1 MLKKMAAFALTG
13 ALVFAV
19 HAAPVNSDPLMQV
32 DYSKFRL
39 SFNEMYLIANP
50 NLLKHR
56 TFYDKPSVGP
66 DAAWFDA
73 VKQGNLAEIK
83 KRVEAGQNLEA
94 KDEASQGQTALGWAA
109 FIGYAD
115 IVHYLVNKGADIRAT
130 DRADVYNALKSAV
143 MGGNVEVI
151 SYLYEKLKKET
162 DWNARE
168 SDGETLF
175 LVGAV
180 DGRYDFVKWA
190 LQFKPDLNV
199 VVKNS
204 TTGNETSSLS
214 VACEKGFYDVAQLL
228 IRNGAV
234 NNKTG
239 RSSCQ

>member
-1 MLKKMAAFALTG
+1 MFKKLLVLAFAAT
-13 ALVFAV
+13 VSHTAV
-19 HAAPVNSDPLMQV
+19 AQSSDPLMQV
-32 DYSKFRL
+32 DYTKFRY
-39 SFNEMYLIANP
+39 SFNEMYRIANP
-50 NLLKHR
+50 SLLQHR
-56 TFYDKPSVGP
+56 TFYAAPSTGP

-73 VKQGNLAEIK
+73 VKQGNLALVK
-83 KRVEAGQNLEA
+83 TMVAKGQKLEA
-94 KDEASQGQTALGWAA
+94 KDDASQGQTALGWAA
-109 FIGYAD
+109 FIGYTD
-115 IVHYLVNKGADIRAT
+115 MVHFLVDSGADIRAT

-151 SYLYEKLKKET
+151 SYLYEKLKGET
-162 DWNARE
+162 DWNKRE

-199 VVKNS
+199 VVKNEQ
-204 TTGNETSSLS
+204 TGNETSSLS

-228 IRNGAV
+228 IANGAI

-239 RSSCQ
+239 KSSCQ

>member
-1 MLKKMAAFALTG
+1 MMFKKLLVLAFAAT
-13 ALVFAV
+13 VSHTAV
-19 HAAPVNSDPLMQV
+19 AQSSDPLMQV
-32 DYSKFRL
+32 DYTKFRY
-39 SFNEMYLIANP
+39 SFNEMYRIANP
-50 NLLKHR
+50 SLLQHR
-56 TFYDKPSVGP
+56 TFYAAPSTGP

-73 VKQGNLAEIK
+73 VKQGNLA
-83 KRVEAGQNLEA
+83 RVKTMVAKGQKLEA
-94 KDEASQGQTALGWAA
+94 KDDASQGQTALGWAA
-109 FIGYAD
+109 FIGYTD
-115 IVHYLVNKGADIRAT
+115 MVHFLVDSGADIRAT

-151 SYLYEKLKKET
+151 SYLYEKLKGET
-162 DWNARE
+162 DWNKRE

-199 VVKNS
+199 VVKNEQ
-204 TTGNETSSLS
+204 TGNETSSLS

-228 IRNGAV
+228 IANGAI

-239 RSSCQ
+239 KSSCQ